1 MAIFSV
7 VTSRGCRTGKRPENS
22 DERCVRALPVDEAAF
37 HHAKDTAHL
46 GENPLGV
53 LFSRLRRHEFEEER
67 DVVRKLRGAAVHA
80 ACSVALAK
88 VLHRLTPVTVRAV
101 DEVKEIEAL
110 GGV

>member
-1 MAIFSV
+1 M
-7 VTSRGCRTGKRPENS
+7 
-22 DERCVRALPVDEAAF
+22 LPVDEAAF